1 MRHIRSWHEVCAPF
15 SFDPSQGID
24 MNRILRRV
32 AVFCGSNFGEGDR
45 YREAAAALGRE
56 FAARGIVLVYGGTT
70 KGLMGVL
77 ADAVIDAGGSA
88 HGVITQRLADR
99 GQLHARLSDHQIL
112 ADMGSRKAR
121 MRELSDACIALPG
134 GIGTVE
140 EFMEA
145 WTLNQLGD
153 ADKPVGLLNVDEFY
167 APFLNFI
174 DSMIERKFLPAA
186 HRASLS
192 VASDPGALI
201 DAIVAQPPITVSK
214 WM

>member
-1 MRHIRSWHEVCAPF
+1 
-15 SFDPSQGID
+15 
-24 MNRILRRV
+24 
-32 AVFCGSNFGEGDR
+32 
-45 YREAAAALGRE
+45 
-56 FAARGIVLVYGGTT
+56 
-70 KGLMGVL
+70 
-77 ADAVIDAGGSA
+77 
-88 HGVITQRLADR
+88 
-99 GQLHARLSDHQIL
+99 
-112 ADMGSRKAR
+112 
-121 MRELSDACIALPG
+121 
-134 GIGTVE
+134 
-140 EFMEA
+140 MEA